1 MPKAPGV
8 PATRSPYLLDGRRVT
23 VSDLVTG
30 GMLAA
35 GTALKFKRP
44 RIGETHRAVV
54 TDAGGIKL
62 EDGQEFRSPSR
73 AAAVAADIPAMDGWH
88 AWVVDSSRRSLDSLR
103 QEFLDQ
109 VAARPDGEAEDASPD
124 PLRPHEFLKD
134 ARTRADANDPV
145 EISVRDLLT
154 LWTAKSRGHRISQRI
169 EADLANHGLI
179 TSPSFRAVTPDAAV
193 RLVTAPLESGTS
205 GTVPADADD
214 MEELD
219 VGLTVGNLPS
229 ALGGVAFVA
238 PTATFE
244 RP

>member
-1 MPKAPGV
+1 MPEAPGAPV
-8 PATRSPYLLDGRRVT
+8 TRSAYLLDGRRVT

-35 GTALKFKRP
+35 GAVLKFKRP
-44 RIGETHRAVV
+44 RIGDTHRAVV

-103 QEFLDQ
+103 QEFLDR
-109 VAARPDGEAEDASPD
+109 VADRPSGEAEDASPA

-134 ARTRADANDPV
+134 ARSRADAGDPV

-169 EADLANHGLI
+169 EADKVDRAG
-179 TSPSFRAVTPDAAV
+179 TPCQSVREFR
-193 RLVTAPLESGTS
+193 RRH
-205 GTVPADADD
+205 
-214 MEELD
+214 
-219 VGLTVGNLPS
+219 
-229 ALGGVAFVA
+229 
-238 PTATFE
+238 
-244 RP
+244 RPRS

>member
-1 MPKAPGV
+1 
-8 PATRSPYLLDGRRVT
+8 
-23 VSDLVTG
+23 
-30 GMLAA
+30 MLAA
-35 GTALKFKRP
+35 GAALKFKRP

-54 TDAGGIKL
+54 TDTGGIKL
-62 EDGQEFRSPSR
+62 EDGQEFMSPSR

-109 VAARPDGEAEDASPD
+109 GAVRSGGEAEDASPD

-134 ARTRADANDPV
+134 ARGRADANDPV

-154 LWTAKSRGHRISQRI
+154 LWSAKSRGHRISQRI

-193 RLVTAPLESGTS
+193 RLVTAPLLESGTS
-205 GTVPADADD
+205 GAASTDANDT
-214 MEELD
+214 EELD

-244 RP
+244 EAIRRRSSTTTRSSQCFPVRTRCGAR